1 MIMYKRKYPNINVPN
16 NLSSVTDE
24 MLSIWEKENKECE
37 EHNKDLTTQV
47 KEAREKMISNAVF
60 IWGEKSNV
68 VRYLSKTRISLPSL
82 TFFDSIKDKVLKARE
97 DEKQR
102 VLNINSQQKLIELQ
116 GKAVQ
121 YLISKGKIINI
132 DFTIDNA
139 ISGANTL
146 AYEEAVLKKQKELTE
161 TQTYIDFNGSD
172 NCEDCKGWDGSSH
185 RCQCGN
191 RRVGWNSDYTNT
203 DFFLN
208 PHIYAEAR

>member
-1 MIMYKRKYPNINVPN
+1 MYKRKYPNINVPN
-16 NLSSVTDE
+16 NLLNVTDE

-37 EHNKDLTTQV
+37 DHNKDLTTQV

-132 DFTIDNA
+132 DFTLDNVLS
-139 ISGANTL
+139 IANTL
-146 AYEEAVLKKQKELTE
+146 AYEEEVYKKQKELAE
-161 TQTYIDFNGSD
+161 TQTHIDFNGSD